1 MGSSTAFVRRPLL
14 AVAAFALLGGC
25 RELAADTSPIPS
37 GAGGYDVRAFGA
49 KGDGVTV
56 DSPAIN
62 RAISAAAAVGG
73 GTVRFG
79 AGTYLSGSIHLKS
92 NISLFLDQG
101 ATLVAASP
109 GDGGQYDAP
118 EANPAAGKYQDFG
131 HTHWHNSLIWGEGL
145 ENVSILGPGRLW
157 GRGLVRNDNGA
168 DGRGNKTISLKLCR
182 NVTIRDVTIR
192 HGGWFGILATGVD
205 NLTVDNLTVD
215 NLKID
220 TNRDG
225 MDIDCCRNVHVSN
238 CSVNSPNDDGI
249 CLKSSYGL
257 GFARATE
264 NVTITNCGVSGF
276 DEGTLLDGT
285 LGRATHAGTG
295 RIKFGTESNGGFQ
308 NITISNCVF
317 TYCNGLALETVDGG
331 LLEDVSISNI
341 TMRDIAGAPLFL
353 RLGSRLRGPAG
364 TVVGALRRVNISN
377 VVVYNA
383 DPRYAAIL
391 SGVPGHPI
399 EDVSLS
405 NIELWFRGGGT
416 RAQAAAKPPEQ
427 EAAYPEPTM
436 FGAMPSYGFF
446 LRHGRR
452 ITLQN
457 IGLHTLAEDR
467 RPAFA
472 LEDIASADLER
483 VKAPRTPDVP
493 ALALTN
499 VTDLRVRQTDGVP
512 DAQKDRVEQGTL

>member
-1 MGSSTAFVRRPLL
+1 MRKLTAGVRRPLL

-25 RELAADTSPIPS
+25 RELAADTPPIPS
-37 GAGGYDVRAFGA
+37 AAGGYDVRAFGA
-49 KGDGVTV
+49 KGNGVTV
-56 DSPAIN
+56 DGPAID

-101 ATLVAASP
+101 ATLVASSP
-109 GDGGQYDAP
+109 GDGGQYDPP
-118 EANPAAGKYQDFG
+118 EENAAAGKYQDFG

-157 GRGLVRNDNGA
+157 GKGLVRDDGGP
-168 DGRGNKTISLKLCR
+168 DGRGNKAISLKLCR
-182 NVTIRDVTIR
+182 NVTIRDVTIQ

-205 NLTVDNLTVD
+205 NLTID

-276 DEGTLLDGT
+276 DEGTFLACT
-285 LGRATHAGTG
+285 YGRATHAGTG

-341 TMRDIAGAPLFL
+341 TMRDITGAPLFL

-364 TVVGALRRVNISN
+364 TKVGALRRVNISS

-391 SGVPGHPI
+391 SGIPGHPL
-399 EDVSLS
+399 EDVTLS
-405 NIELWFRGGGT
+405 NIQIWVRGGGPK
-416 RAQAAAKPPEQ
+416 AQAATKPPER

-446 LRHGRR
+446 LRHVRG
-452 ITLQN
+452 ITLEN
-457 IGLHTLAEDR
+457 IGLHTLAEDL

-472 LEDIASADLER
+472 LEDVADADLDR
-483 VKAPRTPDVP
+483 VRASHAPDVP
-493 ALALTN
+493 VFALTN
-499 VTDLRVRQTDGVP
+499 VTDLRVHQTDGVP
-512 DAQKDRVEQGTL
+512 DVQKDRVEQGTL